1 MAKGPKSPPQSFASI
16 GVHSRFTNDIGG
28 QEPEF
33 ASIHRF
39 PLNIA
44 APGIIVRPVPGL
56 DDESDFID
64 TEFHSA
70 RGTDYRGSANTPS
83 RRAPTQE
90 ELEARNEE
98 TQRKL
103 QELKLAQQRL
113 EEERVALEESR
124 RRRADYHSG
133 REEMLTHLTRGVGLL
148 QKVEFEAR
156 QRAEESSR
164 TLQALQ
170 QHLQHLESLNDQAW
184 TEEHYSTELT
194 SALTAIESARTD
206 WTDARLKWS
215 CLSEA
220 RPDEPGTDGAK
231 EKVAAHGFANLSF
244 GQLCRIGL
252 ALTWP
257 ISLVVLLAAVA
268 VAVAWFTKF
277 Q

>member
-1 MAKGPKSPPQSFASI
+1 M
-16 GVHSRFTNDIGG
+16 
-28 QEPEF
+28 
-33 ASIHRF
+33 
-39 PLNIA
+39 
-44 APGIIVRPVPGL
+44 PGL

-70 RGTDYRGSANTPS
+70 RGSEYRGTANTPS
-83 RRAPTQE
+83 RRAPTPE
-90 ELEARNEE
+90 ELEARNQE

-103 QELKLAQQRL
+103 QELKLAQQKL

-124 RRRADYHSG
+124 RRRADYHAG

-148 QKVEFEAR
+148 TKVEFDAR

-170 QHLQHLESLNDQAW
+170 HHLQHLESLNDQSW

-194 SALTAIESARTD
+194 SALTAIENARTD
-206 WTDARLKWS
+206 WNDARLKWT
-215 CLSEA
+215 CLAE
-220 RPDEPGTDGAK
+220 PDPTDDPAPSAGLKKA
-231 EKVAAHGFANLSF
+231 AAHGLANLSF

-257 ISLVVLLAAVA
+257 ISLVVLLAAA
-268 VAVAWFTKF
+268 AIAVAWFTKF

>member
-1 MAKGPKSPPQSFASI
+1 
-16 GVHSRFTNDIGG
+16 
-28 QEPEF
+28 
-33 ASIHRF
+33 
-39 PLNIA
+39 
-44 APGIIVRPVPGL
+44 VPGL

-70 RGTDYRGSANTPS
+70 RGTEYRGTANTPS

-90 ELEARNEE
+90 ELEARNQE

-124 RRRADYHSG
+124 RRRADYHTG
-133 REEMLTHLTRGVGLL
+133 REDMLTHLTRGVGLL

-164 TLQALQ
+164 TLQSLQ
-170 QHLQHLESLNDQAW
+170 HHLQHLESSNDQAW
-184 TEEHYSTELT
+184 SEEHYSTELT
-194 SALTAIESARTD
+194 SALTAIENARTD
-206 WTDARLKWS
+206 WNDARLKWP
-215 CLSEA
+215 CLADA
-220 RPDEPGTDGAK
+220 RPDEPDSEGAATR
-231 EKVAAHGFANLSF
+231 VAAHGFANLSF

-257 ISLVVLLAAVA
+257 ISLVVLLAAGA
-268 VAVAWFTKF
+268 IAVAWFSKF